1 MQPIAPE
8 NLSPE
13 IMTFEAAPE
22 DVGTRLD
29 VYLAAR
35 IDAASRARIQRLI
48 ESGDVLVGDK
58 ISKPS
63 YKLRPGDRLEVELTE
78 AIIASELVPEDI
90 PLDVLYEDDEL
101 IAVNKPAGM
110 VVHPGAGVATGTL
123 AHALLFHFA
132 QLPTRG
138 GAARPGI
145 VHRLDR
151 ETSGVMVVAKTEAA
165 HEKISAQFRA
175 RAVFKSYV
183 ALVHGQVK
191 TESGRIDEPIARER
205 RHRTRMGVVRG
216 GREALSLY
224 RVRERY
230 ERCTLLDV
238 EIKTGRTHQI
248 RVHLAHLKHPVVGD
262 ELYGGGRDQ
271 NVPDTRLRQR
281 IAALNRQFLH
291 AARLAL
297 RHPTTDQELRF
308 KAPLPADL
316 TTFLEFL
323 RTT

>member
-1 MQPIAPE
+1 MLSVAAE

-13 IMTFEAAPE
+13 ILTFEIAPE

-35 IDAASRARIQRLI
+35 IEAASRARVQRLI

-58 ISKPS
+58 TQKPS
-63 YKLRPGDRLEVELTE
+63 YKLQPGDCLEVELAE
-78 AIIASELVPEDI
+78 AVIAAELVPENI

-101 IAVNKPAGM
+101 IVVNKPAGM
-110 VVHPGAGVATGTL
+110 VVHPGAGVSSGTL

-132 QLPTRG
+132 QLATRG
-138 GAARPGI
+138 GTARPGI

-151 ETSGVMVVAKTEAA
+151 ETSGVMAVAKTEAA
-165 HEKISAQFRA
+165 HENISAQFRA
-175 RAVFKSYV
+175 RTVFKSYV

-191 TESGRIDEPIARER
+191 AESGRIDEPLARDR
-205 RHRTRMGVVRG
+205 RHRTRMSVTRG

-224 RVRERY
+224 QVCERF

-262 ELYGGGRDQ
+262 QLYGGGRDQ
-271 NVPDTRLRQR
+271 NVPDVRLRQR
-281 IAALNRQFLH
+281 IATLNRQFLH
-291 AARLAL
+291 AARLKF
-297 RHPTTDQELRF
+297 RHPTTNQELHF
-308 KAPLPADL
+308 VAPLPVDL
-316 TTFLEFL
+316 TDFLDFL
-323 RTT
+323 RTN